1 MGTTNDSARA
11 KAFLQQFQA
20 RLEMLPPP
28 EHLTTELDR
37 AVEERD
43 PKRDT
48 HLFRREAA
56 FVNLHV
62 VPRLFDLILQREYL
76 GANGERARQA
86 LRNES
91 LRGMEEYAVETGAW
105 LAKHPF
111 SKHRPGPPEKVY
123 SDWTSEKG
131 LRDSWPDILLSDSDL
146 PRVVFECKYFTGT
159 TAAAAQHCLV
169 TSLYEASFYRGLPAL
184 EETLK
189 RSAWACDFACL
200 VAYDASGG
208 KLVDAW
214 KALPDGVRSAFWDG
228 ARVYPIIVSGQRRG
242 SVEEPDIRL

>member
-1 MGTTNDSARA
+1 MSTTNDSARA
-11 KAFLQQFQA
+11 EAFLKQLQA
-20 RLEMLPPP
+20 RLETLPPP
-28 EHLTTELDR
+28 EQLTTELDR
-37 AVEERD
+37 AVGERD

-62 VPRLFDLILQREYL
+62 VPHLFDLIQQPAYL

-111 SKHRPGPPEKVY
+111 SKHWPGPPEKVY
-123 SDWTSEKG
+123 SDWTSGKG
-131 LRDSWPDILLSDSDL
+131 LRDSWPDILLSDPNL
-146 PRVVFECKYFTGT
+146 PRVVFECKYFTGG

-169 TSLYEASFYRGLPAL
+169 TSLYESCFYRGLPPL
-184 EETLK
+184 GETT
-189 RSAWACDFACL
+189 RHSAWTCDFACL
-200 VAYDASGG
+200 VAYDASDG
-208 KLVDAW
+208 KLVNAW
-214 KALPDGVRSAFWDG
+214 KALPDSVRSAFWDG
-228 ARVYPIIVSGQRRG
+228 ARVYPIIFSGQGGG
-242 SVEEPDIRL
+242 SQEKP